1 MYDGGGGGRAA
12 LGASVACRRGGC
24 GGCGGCG
31 GLAEGPVDGNG
42 AAEAVEPLL
51 LVEDVIDLQRV
62 GLRLAWVMGTHTENI
77 FGFVCVA
84 KSASEGAAHSDI
96 SVLQVLQHKILHRDW
111 LPVNLETVALVP
123 GDGTGQDQQ
132 LGEQEHMQLRAAFVS

>member
-12 LGASVACRRGGC
+12 LGASVACRR

-77 FGFVCVA
+77 FGCGESG
-84 KSASEGAAHSDI
+84 K
-96 SVLQVLQHKILHRDW
+96 SVLELA
-111 LPVNLETVALVP
+111 N
-123 GDGTGQDQQ
+123 
-132 LGEQEHMQLRAAFVS
+132 